1 MEYTFKADT
10 NKNLHYG
17 FIAQDVEQLY
27 PTLVKDNVLGYKTV
41 NYIELIPLLVSK
53 MQDMQKE
60 IDELKE
66 TIKNKE

>member
-1 MEYTFKADT
+1 
-10 NKNLHYG
+10 
-17 FIAQDVEQLY
+17 LY

-66 TIKNKE
+66 TIRNKE